1 VQCGSY
7 FAVHAGIVSYT
18 RLRALGPAKWSQ
30 KGYPSNLFDF
40 FSAFSVRVDTALR
53 CERRAA
59 TLATVVG
66 ILLGGLF
73 IASSLDAFA
82 TQIYLDHAYSTG
94 QSICHTEFEPLGNC
108 LPHREVGDEWLMV
121 PTSSA
126 DAVVLA
132 CSLQITLE
140 HCSDTVILRA

>member
-1 VQCGSY
+1 MPRS
-7 FAVHAGIVSYT
+7 HAGIVSYT
-18 RLRALGPAKWSQ
+18 RLRALSPAKCSQ
-30 KGYPSNLFDF
+30 KGDPINIVDF
-40 FSAFSVRVDTALR
+40 FTAFLVRVETALR
-53 CERRAA
+53 CERKAA

-66 ILLGGLF
+66 TLLGGSF
-73 IASSLDAFA
+73 IASSLNAFA
-82 TQIYLDHAYSTG
+82 TRIYLDHAYSTG

-121 PTSSA
+121 PTSRA

-140 HCSDTVILRA
+140 HFSDIAILRA